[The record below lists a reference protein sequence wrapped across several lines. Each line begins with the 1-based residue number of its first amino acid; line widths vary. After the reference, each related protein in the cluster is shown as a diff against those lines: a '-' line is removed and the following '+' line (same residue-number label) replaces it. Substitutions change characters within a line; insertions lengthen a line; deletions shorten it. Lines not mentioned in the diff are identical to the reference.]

1 MLRLARDHPRPQRGV
16 VPLAPRDLI
25 QPAIGPDNRT
35 WNGSPIDARP
45 HDHVKGNRT
54 LKTTASSLALT
65 ALATAMTTA
74 LAQNAPDP
82 QKSNS
87 SQVRQLGTVVVT
99 GNRPTSLPTQIP
111 TTIET
116 ITNDDIARSINATDA
131 EDALKYLPSLLVR
144 KRYIGDYNHAVL
156 STRASGTGNSARSA
170 VFADGILL
178 SNYLGNGATFAPRW
192 GMVSPEEIERVD
204 VLYGPFSAA
213 YGGNSVGAVVDYVTR
228 MPTRFEAHAKFS
240 YSRQPFQLYGTDT
253 TYSGRQGSIAFG
265 NRAGDWSWY
274 LDVSRLDSDGQPLT
288 FPTRYPAGV
297 ASAAGVPV
305 TGAVA
310 GKDRT
315 YRDWLILG
323 AATQYHT
330 VQDHVKAKLAYDF
343 SPTIRATY
351 VFGAWKN
358 DSEGRPQSYLR
369 DAAGQPVYSGA
380 VNIGGST
387 YNLAATDFN
396 QSNENLQHY
405 MHGLTVKSNTRG
417 EYDWEVAASLY
428 DYDKDILRAPTIAL
442 PAAAAGGAGRI
453 VNQGG
458 TGWNT
463 FSAKGVW
470 RPDGQAGAHVAEF
483 GYQHAAYKLSSIE
496 NATADWISGAAGTRN
511 QAFSGQTEI
520 SALYA
525 QDTWKFAPRWKTVL
539 GLRVERWNAHDG
551 KTSNA
556 STTINQGSRQ
566 EDYLSPKAALAFQA
580 SDDWVLKA
588 SLGRAVRM
596 PTVSELYQG
605 GINAAGTLINND
617 PNLKPEKSWTGELTA
632 ERKLATG
639 LLRLTAF
646 GERTRDALYSQTNVL
661 VVPNVTNV
669 QNVDRINTA
678 GLETAYAASDVA
690 VQGLDLN
697 TSVTWTNSKID
708 RNDKFP
714 ASVGKWQ
721 PRIPEWRATGAAT
734 YRFDDRLAA
743 TLAARY
749 SGRQYS
755 TLDNSDPNGFAYQG
769 ASKYFTTDLRVT
781 YRIDKQWNVAFGID
795 NLNNYKYWNFH
806 PYPQRTWIMELKF
819 DL

>member
-1 MLRLARDHPRPQRGV
+1 M
-16 VPLAPRDLI
+16 
-25 QPAIGPDNRT
+25 
-35 WNGSPIDARP
+35 
-45 HDHVKGNRT
+45 
-54 LKTTASSLALT
+54 KTKTASLALT
-65 ALATAMTTA
+65 ALATAVSTA
-74 LAQNAPDP
+74 FAQNAPD
-82 QKSNS
+82 QQESNN
-87 SQVRQLGTVVVT
+87 SQVRQIGTVIVT
-99 GNRPTSLPTQIP
+99 GRNPTSLPTQIP
-111 TTIET
+111 TTIEG
-116 ITNDDIARSINATDA
+116 ITGDEIARSINATDA

-170 VFADGILL
+170 VYADGILL

-228 MPTRFEAHAKFS
+228 MPTRLEAHAKFS
-240 YSRQPFQLYGTDT
+240 YSRQPFELYHTDN
-253 TYSGRQGSIAFG
+253 TYSGREGSISLG
-265 NRAGDWSWY
+265 NREGRWSWY
-274 LDVSRLDSDGQPLT
+274 VDMSHTNNDGQPLT
-288 FPTRYPAGV
+288 FPTRYPTGIASSAGT
-297 ASAAGVPV
+297 PV
-305 TGAVA
+305 TGAVP
-310 GKDRT
+310 GRDRT

-323 AATQYHT
+323 TATQYHT
-330 VQDHVKAKLAYDF
+330 DQDHVKLKLAYDF
-343 SPTIRATY
+343 SPTVRATY
-351 VFGAWKN
+351 VFGLWEN
-358 DSEGRPQSYLR
+358 ESQGRPQSYLR
-369 DAAGQPVYSGA
+369 DAAGQPVYSGT
-380 VNIGGST
+380 VNIGGSAYALT
-387 YNLAATDFN
+387 PADFN
-396 QSNENLQHY
+396 QSNESLQHY
-405 MHGLTVKSNTRG
+405 MHGLTVKSNTHDVF
-417 EYDWEVAASLY
+417 DWEVAGSLY

-442 PAAAAGGAGRI
+442 PAASGGGAGRI
-453 VNQGG
+453 VNQDG

-470 RPDGQAGAHVAEF
+470 RPEGPAGEHIAEF
-483 GYQHAAYKLSSIE
+483 GYQREAYKLSSIE
-496 NATADWISGAAGTRN
+496 NATDNWISGSPGARN
-511 QAFSGQTEI
+511 NAFSGRTEI
-520 SALYA
+520 NALYG
-525 QDTWKFAPRWKTVL
+525 QDTWKFAPLWKTVL
-539 GLRVERWNAHDG
+539 GLRFERWDARDG

-556 STTINQGSRQ
+556 TTTVTQGDHQ
-566 EDYLSPKAALAFQA
+566 ENYFSPKAALAFQA

-632 ERKLATG
+632 ERKLAAGPMQG

-661 VVPNVTNV
+661 VTPNVTNV
-669 QNVDRINTA
+669 QNVDRINTK
-678 GLETAYAASDVA
+678 GLEAAYMATDVA

-697 TSVTWTNSKID
+697 ASATWTDSKID

-721 PRIPEWRATGAAT
+721 PRIPDWRAAGEAT
-734 YRFDDRLAA
+734 YRVNDQLAA

-755 TLDNSDPNGFAYQG
+755 TLDNSDLNGFAYQG

-781 YRIDKQWNVAFGID
+781 YQLDKQWGLAFGID

-806 PYPQRTWIMELKF
+806 PYPQRTYTVELKY